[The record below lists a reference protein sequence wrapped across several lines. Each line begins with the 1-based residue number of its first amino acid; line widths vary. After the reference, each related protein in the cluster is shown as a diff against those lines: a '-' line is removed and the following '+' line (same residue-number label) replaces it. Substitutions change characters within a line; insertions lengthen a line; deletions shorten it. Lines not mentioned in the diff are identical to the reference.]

1 MGPHPGKVQ
10 RGAIRF
16 RVRPTMETLVI
27 LAAVAATLLAC
38 IFVATLSKGTRRPPL
53 RLPREEEWDD
63 DAEAV
68 TKALTP
74 APVSPIDRG
83 AQVLDA
89 RVIDHEDHASDQA
102 TPSSSRTFDA
112 EELDHRML
120 DHLLDQQNRELKQ
133 GERPDGPPASADQ
146 ERPSR

>member
-1 MGPHPGKVQ
+1 
-10 RGAIRF
+10 
-16 RVRPTMETLVI
+16 METLVI
-27 LAAVAATLLAC
+27 LAAAAATLLAC
-38 IFVATLSKGTRRPPL
+38 IFVATLSKGPRRPPL

-74 APVSPIDRG
+74 SPVSPIDRG

-89 RVIDHEDHASDQA
+89 RVIEHEDPGSHGSN
-102 TPSSSRTFDA
+102 PRPSRTFDA

-133 GERPDGPPASADQ
+133 AERQDGPPLSEPKGRHA
-146 ERPSR
+146 R